1 MLCLFQNKQL
11 EEMKKKLRDELTE
24 EYERRLGEAE
34 QRLKTELASREAI
47 EASLSNELQAK
58 DSLLD
63 GEKKKLQDTLEILE
77 SELQCSI
84 CSELFINV
92 SKLENSWPLTPLKGL
107 LVFAS
112 FGRPW
117 EEIFWNM

>member
-1 MLCLFQNKQL
+1 
-11 EEMKKKLRDELTE
+11 MKKLTE

-34 QRLKTELASREAI
+34 ERLKTELASREAR

-77 SELQCSI
+77 NELQCSI

-92 SKLENSWPLTPLKGL
+92 SSFILVSFFTKIFRISKLCHK
-107 LVFAS
+107 LV
-112 FGRPW
+112 
-117 EEIFWNM
+117 I

>member
-1 MLCLFQNKQL
+1 MLCLFQSKQL

-92 SKLENSWPLTPLKGL
+92 SKLENS
-107 LVFAS
+107 
-112 FGRPW
+112 
-117 EEIFWNM
+117 